1 MHTVPLP
8 RPLGRIAFSCFSLVL
23 LVALS
28 RCTDQ
33 VEATRRYTK
42 VTPVYETTEALRQ
55 AVSVMPARA
64 IEGTGKIYAHN
75 GYLFLN
81 QPSEGI
87 HIIDNSDPANPRT
100 ISFVN
105 IPGNFDL
112 AAQGDILYADSY
124 IDLLALDISD
134 PQNVT
139 VTKRVENVFPRYNS
153 YGFYPDDERG
163 IVTSWIEEE
172 VVEVYEG
179 DLSNYNPYGVHS
191 GAFFFEDGL
200 LMNSTAQADFRS
212 SADVPVLNQS
222 SEVVGKAGSLAR
234 FAASNGHLYA
244 VDDQNMQVFDITQSA
259 DPVPG
264 NELTIGFLIETIF
277 PYKDKLFIGSQSEMF
292 IYDNANPANP
302 AFVSSFSRATSC
314 DPVVANDTLAYVTLR
329 SGNTCQGTQNQ
340 LDVLDIR
347 DVYNPW
353 LMMSYQMENP
363 HGLGIDANVLFLAE
377 GEHGLK
383 VFDTSDSYAI
393 DQHLLAHFEDIHA
406 YDVIPLNGVL
416 IVIADD
422 GIYQYDYADLNDIRL
437 LSKLTVAAV

>member
-1 MHTVPLP
+1 MHTVFLP
-8 RPLGRIAFSCFSLVL
+8 RPLGRIIFSCFCFVL

-33 VEATRRYTK
+33 VEATMRYTK
-42 VTPVYETTEALRQ
+42 VTPVYETTETLRQ
-55 AVSVMPARA
+55 AVAVMPARA
-64 IEGTGKIYAHN
+64 IEGTGKIYAHD

-81 QPSEGI
+81 QPGEGV
-87 HIIDNSDPANPRT
+87 HIIDNTDPSSPRT

-172 VVEVYEG
+172 TVEVYEG
-179 DLSNYNPYGVHS
+179 ELNNYDPYAYHT
-191 GAFFFEDGL
+191 GAFFFQDGL
-200 LMNSTAQADFRS
+200 LINTRAQADFRS
-212 SADVPVLNQS
+212 SADVPVFNAS
-222 SEVVGKAGSLAR
+222 NEAVGKAGSLAR
-234 FAASNGHLYA
+234 FATSNGHLYA
-244 VDDQNMQVFDITQSA
+244 VDDQNMQVFDVTQSA
-259 DPVPG
+259 NPVPG
-264 NELTIGFLIETIF
+264 NELAIGFLIETIF
-277 PYKDKLFIGSQSEMF
+277 PYNDKLFIGSQSEMF
-292 IYDNANPANP
+292 IYDNSNPENP
-302 AFVSSFSRATSC
+302 TFVSSFSHATSC
-314 DPVVANDTLAYVTLR
+314 DPVVANDSLAYVTLR

-347 DVYNPW
+347 DVYNPT

-363 HGLGIDANVLFLAE
+363 HGLGIDVNALFLAE

-406 YDVIPLNGVL
+406 FDVIPLNGVL
-416 IVIADD
+416 IVIGDD
-422 GIYQYDYADLNDIRL
+422 GVYQYDYSDLTNIRL
-437 LSKLTVAAV
+437 LSKLTVAVV

>member
-1 MHTVPLP
+1 MNTVPLS
-8 RPLGRIAFSCFSLVL
+8 RPLGRIVAYCFFFVVLVT
-23 LVALS
+23 LS

-33 VEATRRYTK
+33 VEATMRYTK
-42 VTPVYETTEALRQ
+42 VTPVYETTEVLRQ
-55 AVSVMPARA
+55 AVSVVPARA
-64 IEGTGKIYAHN
+64 IEGTGKIYAHD

-87 HIIDNSDPANPRT
+87 HIIDNTDPSNPRP
-100 ISFVN
+100 ISFIN

-153 YGFYPDDERG
+153 YGFYPDEELG

-172 VVEVYEG
+172 VVDVYEG
-179 DLSNYNPYGVHS
+179 DLGNYNPYGYGS
-191 GAFFFEDGL
+191 GTFFFEDGL
-200 LMNSTAQADFRS
+200 LVNTTAQADFRS
-212 SADVPVLNQS
+212 QADVPVFNQS
-222 SEVVGKAGSLAR
+222 NEVVGKAGSLAR
-234 FAASNGHLYA
+234 FAVSSGHLYT
-244 VDDQNMQVFDITQSA
+244 VDDQNLQVFDVTQSA
-259 DPVPG
+259 DPVAG
-264 NELTIGFLIETIF
+264 SELTIGFLIETIF
-277 PYKDKLFIGSQSEMF
+277 PYRDKLFIGSQSEMF
-292 IYDNANPANP
+292 IYDNAQPENPT
-302 AFVSSFSRATSC
+302 FVSSFTHATSC
-314 DPVVANDTLAYVTLR
+314 DPVVANDSLAYVTLR

-347 DVYNPW
+347 DVYNPG
-353 LMMSYQMENP
+353 LVMSYQMENP
-363 HGLGIDANVLFLAE
+363 HGLGIDANALFLCE

-383 VFDTSDSYAI
+383 VFDTSDTYAI
-393 DQHLLAHFEDIHA
+393 NQRLLAHFEDIHA

-416 IVIADD
+416 IVIGDD
-422 GIYQYDYADLNDIRL
+422 GIYQYDYSDLTNIRL